1 MYFHFN
7 RDQLSLFSASCFIFR
22 LYEHVMIHVLTLDC
36 HLSPLPPFNFLNF
49 LLIGSLSQT
58 EGPNS
63 CWCGGWCSLAGLRA
77 WDDWIKDICSHWHH
91 TEPNAEKSIWHSFF
105 SVVWRVR
112 LLKTLFLF
120 NTSIHRWTKKII
132 KCMAKQTGTYIAPLY
147 SIWVHKGLS
156 TTLQ

>member
-1 MYFHFN
+1 MSQMVTVFVCEYWISISRSLTERERLNMYFHFN

-22 LYEHVMIHVLTLDC
+22 LYEQVMIHVLTLDC

-63 CWCGGWCSLAGLRA
+63 WWCGGWCSLRA

-120 NTSIHRWTKKII
+120 NTSIHRWTKK
-132 KCMAKQTGTYIAPLY
+132 
-147 SIWVHKGLS
+147 
-156 TTLQ
+156 